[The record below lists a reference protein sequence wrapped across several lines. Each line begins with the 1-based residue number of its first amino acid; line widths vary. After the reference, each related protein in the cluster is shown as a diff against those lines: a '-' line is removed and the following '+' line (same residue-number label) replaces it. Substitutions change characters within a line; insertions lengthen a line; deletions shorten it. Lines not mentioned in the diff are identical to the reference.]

1 MRELAPA
8 ASVAQYKLAIVSSF
22 KGIPINPAVAGGRIE
37 SGAKYRSESGVTAIK
52 DGVKQKATTLRPVGG
67 KPRWL
72 KAQVPSGAAFAE
84 VRRNVRTHR
93 LSTVCEESKC
103 PNIGECWNNGTATIM
118 LMGSICTRACQFC
131 AVDTGNPRGWLDHDE
146 PLNTARSVQLMKL
159 RYVVLTSVDRDDL
172 PDGGAAHYAACV
184 QAVKMLNPTT
194 GVEALTPDFGGSE
207 AAVRSVVLSGLDV
220 FAQNIETVERLTHKV
235 RDPRAGYA
243 QTLDVLAMA
252 RDMAPDILVKTSLML
267 GLGETEAEIIATM
280 DDLRARDVHILTM
293 GQYLQPTRNHLPV
306 ERFVTP
312 AEFARYRELGLER
325 GFLEVVAGPMVR
337 SSYRADRVLEK
348 NNAGISVGQ

>member
-1 MRELAPA
+1 
-8 ASVAQYKLAIVSSF
+8 
-22 KGIPINPAVAGGRIE
+22 
-37 SGAKYRSESGVTAIK
+37 
-52 DGVKQKATTLRPVGG
+52 
-67 KPRWL
+67 
-72 KAQVPSGAAFAE
+72 
-84 VRRNVRTHR
+84 
-93 LSTVCEESKC
+93 
-103 PNIGECWNNGTATIM
+103 
-118 LMGSICTRACQFC
+118 
-131 AVDTGNPRGWLDHDE
+131 
-146 PLNTARSVQLMKL
+146 
-159 RYVVLTSVDRDDL
+159 VVLTSVDRDDL

-184 QAVKMLNPTT
+184 QAVKALNPAT

-220 FAQNIETVERLTHKV
+220 FAQNIETVERLTHRV

-243 QTLDVLAMA
+243 QTLDVLAAA
-252 RDMAPDILVKTSLML
+252 RTIAPEVLVKTSLML

-348 NNAGISVGQ
+348 NNAGISAD